1 MCDFLDKPNY
11 SVPEND
17 VPEETRRK
25 WLLELCVKY
34 VHEYLISF
42 EVEPIVKQL
51 QILDEAMGAKFAQ
64 ICKCNLQKWLCNS
77 IGIGTS
83 KPLYIYYSIYIN

>member
-1 MCDFLDKPNY
+1 MCDFLDKPSY

-51 QILDEAMGAKFAQ
+51 QIQDEAMGAKFAYRSEE
-64 ICKCNLQKWLCNS
+64 CTKNFVHHSMRVK
-77 IGIGTS
+77 
-83 KPLYIYYSIYIN
+83 